1 VNADTLTARENVYGW
16 SVEDS
21 SGQVWWPDSL
31 LQVEIAGSED
41 PAKTVLWMLDKFP
54 MRGTWTH

>member
-1 VNADTLTARENVYGW
+1 MNADTLTARFGWDGW
-16 SVEDS
+16 SVED

-31 LQVEIAGSED
+31 LQAEIAGSD
-41 PAKTVLWMLDKFP
+41 NPAQTVLWMLDKYP

>member
-1 VNADTLTARENVYGW
+1 VNADTLTARENVCGW

-31 LQVEIAGSED
+31 LQAEIAGSD
-41 PAKTVLWMLDKFP
+41 NPAQTVLWMLQKHP

>member
-1 VNADTLTARENVYGW
+1 MNADTLTAREDVYGW

-21 SGQVWWPDSL
+21 SGQVWRPDSL

-41 PAKTVLWMLDKFP
+41 PAKTALWMLDKFP